1 MVGTD
6 PAASLQCRH
15 VTTTGPAPAS
25 FGGPADPSDL
35 PEEVLPVRDLGSRT
49 RPGRRSWPAVVVSS
63 AMTVLLLVTLN
74 FLLPR
79 AMPGDP
85 VEALLSLGTSN
96 PVEGDTRQRL
106 EEYYGLDRSLP
117 AQYRS
122 YLGDLARGDL
132 GLSIRHNVPV
142 TELLLARLPWT
153 VLLVGSAMAV
163 AALVGLVA
171 GIHSG
176 WRRGSLA
183 DQGLLAG
190 FMAVSSIPPFF
201 LGSVAVFFFAVKL
214 DWFPLAGAR
223 TTFAASSG
231 PLAQVLDVAYH
242 LVLPAS
248 VLALTFLLTLYLV
261 MRSTMVGELG
271 SDYLLL
277 GRAKGLLE
285 RRLKYRYAARNA
297 LLPVV
302 TELALLLGVAVPIAI
317 FVEEVFAYPGLG
329 RLLAESAFAR
339 DYPTMQGCFLL
350 LSLLV
355 VVLNLVADLVNA
367 RLDPRVRG

>member
-1 MVGTD
+1 M
-6 PAASLQCRH
+6 
-15 VTTTGPAPAS
+15 
-25 FGGPADPSDL
+25 
-35 PEEVLPVRDLGSRT
+35 RDLGNRT
-49 RPGRRSWPAVVVSS
+49 RRERRSWPAVVASY
-63 AMTVLLLVTLN
+63 ATAVLLLVTLN

-85 VEALLSLGTSN
+85 VEAMLALGTSN
-96 PVEGDTRQRL
+96 PVESDTRQRL
-106 EEYYGLDRSLP
+106 EAYYGLDRSLGS
-117 AQYRS
+117 QYRS
-122 YLGDLARGDL
+122 YLSDLVRGDL
-132 GLSIRHNVPV
+132 GLSIRHNLPV
-142 TELLLARLPWT
+142 TDLLAARMPWT

-163 AALVGLVA
+163 ATLVGLVA

-176 WRRGSLA
+176 WRRGSA
-183 DQGLLAG
+183 VDQGLLAG
-190 FMAVSSIPPFF
+190 FLAASSIPPFF
-201 LGSVAVFFFAVKL
+201 LGSVAVFFFSVKL
-214 DWFPLAGAR
+214 GWFPLAGAR
-223 TTFAASSG
+223 TTFTTAG
-231 PLAQVLDVAYH
+231 PLEQAIDIAHH

-248 VLALTFLLTLYLV
+248 VLSLTFLLTLYLV

-317 FVEEVFAYPGLG
+317 FVEQVFAYPGLG

-350 LSLLV
+350 LSFLV
-355 VVLNLVADLVNA
+355 VVLNLVADLLNA
-367 RLDPRVRG
+367 RLDPRTRE

>member
-1 MVGTD
+1 
-6 PAASLQCRH
+6 
-15 VTTTGPAPAS
+15 VTTSGPLSTGLGALDTPEI
-25 FGGPADPSDL
+25 
-35 PEEVLPVRDLGSRT
+35 PEELPPVRELGNRT
-49 RPGRRSWPAVVVSS
+49 RPQRRSWPRAVTSYAV
-63 AMTVLLLVTLN
+63 TVLLLVTLN

-85 VEALLSLGTSN
+85 VEAMLSLGTSN
-96 PVEGDTRQRL
+96 PVELDTRQRL
-106 EEYYGLDRSLP
+106 EEYYGLDRPLS

-122 YLGDLARGDL
+122 YLGNLARGDL
-132 GLSIRHNVPV
+132 GLSIRHNAPV
-142 TELLLARLPWT
+142 TGLLLARLPWT
-153 VLLVGSAMAV
+153 VLLVSSAMAV

-176 WRRGSLA
+176 WRRASLA
-183 DQGLLAG
+183 DRGLLAG
-190 FMAVSSIPPFF
+190 FMAASSIPPFF
-201 LGSVAVFFFAVKL
+201 LGSVAVFVFAVKL
-214 DWFPLAGAR
+214 GWFPLAGAR
-223 TTFAASSG
+223 TSFASTSG
-231 PLAQVLDVAYH
+231 VLAQVVDVAHH

-261 MRSTMVGELG
+261 MRSTMVSELG

-277 GRAKGLLE
+277 GRAKGLRE
-285 RRLKYRYAARNA
+285 RRLKYHYAARNA

-302 TELALLLGVAVPIAI
+302 SELALLLGVAVPVAI

-355 VVLNLVADLVNA
+355 VALNLLADLLNT
-367 RLDPRVRG
+367 RLDPRTRE